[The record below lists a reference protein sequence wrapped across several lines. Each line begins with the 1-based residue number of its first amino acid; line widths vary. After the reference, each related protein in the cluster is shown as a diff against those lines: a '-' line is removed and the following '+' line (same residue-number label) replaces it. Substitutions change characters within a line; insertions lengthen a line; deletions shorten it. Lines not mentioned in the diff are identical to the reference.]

1 MLPGNAAER
10 WCDGMS
16 SGNVTRMTQQRD
28 EQGRTEPPLGAGE
41 WETLTGFLSFFRQT
55 IAWKTDGLSDEQLRT
70 RLEPSTMTLGGLL
83 KHLALVERDWFGH
96 TLAGEELGEPWESA
110 DLADLDWEWT
120 SALEDTGEEIGA
132 LWQDAVARSEALAI
146 AAYEK
151 GGLEAEAVNQPA
163 SGGTLHLRWIMVH
176 LIEEYGRHC
185 GHADL
190 IRESIDGLVGE

>member
-1 MLPGNAAER
+1 MPGNAAQR

-16 SGNVTRMTQQRD
+16 RGNVTRMTHQVD

-55 IAWKTDGLSDEQLRT
+55 IAWKTDGLSDEQLRQK
-70 RLEPSTMTLGGLL
+70 LEPSSMTLGGLL

-96 TLAGEELGEPWESA
+96 ALAGEEHGEPWESA
-110 DLADLDWEWT
+110 DWDADPEWDWT
-120 SALEDTGEEIGA
+120 SALEETGDEIRA
-132 LWQDAVARSEALAI
+132 LWLDSIARSEMLAT

-151 GGLEAEAVNQPA
+151 GGLEAEAVNQPS